1 MMIPLEQLVERH
13 NLKITGVLHC
23 GGSYGQERE
32 VYDRL
37 VDGEVIW
44 IEAIQDVFEKL
55 RENIAP
61 YPRQVALIACL
72 SNQDDTSIVFNIS
85 NNECQSS
92 SMLSL
97 KYHEIIHPEV
107 HYVDHVVMKT
117 RRLDTLFHL
126 LERDISK
133 LNFLNLD
140 LQGAELLALQGAGNL
155 LNQFDY
161 ILTEVNQKEVYEN
174 CALVSELDEF
184 LKDYTRVETGT
195 WVGDSWTDALYIKN
209 SLL

>member
-1 MMIPLEQLVERH
+1 MMIPLDQLIERH

-23 GGSYGQERE
+23 GANEGQERE
-32 VYDRL
+32 VYNQL
-37 VDGEVIW
+37 IDGEIIW
-44 IEAIQDVFEKL
+44 IEAIKEVFEKL
-55 RENIAP
+55 KENIEP
-61 YPRQVALIACL
+61 YQKQTAIYACL

-85 NNECQSS
+85 NNESQSS
-92 SMLSL
+92 SMLNL

-126 LERDISK
+126 LERNISK

-140 LQGAELLALQGAGNL
+140 LQGAELLALQGAGKL